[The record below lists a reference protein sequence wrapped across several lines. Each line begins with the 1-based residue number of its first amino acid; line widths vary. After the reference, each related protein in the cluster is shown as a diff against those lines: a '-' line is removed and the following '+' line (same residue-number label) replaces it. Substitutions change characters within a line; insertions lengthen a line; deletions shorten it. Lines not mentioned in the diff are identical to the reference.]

1 VENEKMN
8 KNIER
13 HKAYQRLI
21 SRVANL
27 REQWQSDVDTRLID
41 AIIAHGKFSYR
52 MPTSI
57 RDDFDRIEGHMLS
70 LTGSGEAWD
79 AFGNYAHYLGEAIR
93 DIRRERKRK
102 SSYAPVQD
110 ALAKSKR
117 QAENALHRGFP
128 KSSIHL
134 GGKGS
139 PVGLEVEE
147 GRSRYTL
154 KNYVSIGAT
163 WWRSVGSKGFA
174 LINSTSGIRFVLTC
188 RPRDVRYV
196 DEDGM
201 NAWEVRTVGFKHGR
215 GFEENGWLVTHKS
228 TEHDDL
234 HPLYCHDEKTTTPH
248 AFSSHLSKAH
258 SLMKNRTVRHLTK
271 MLDA

>member
-1 VENEKMN
+1 MPLFKMLWP
-8 KNIER
+8 KAKDRPKMRCIE
-13 HKAYQRLI
+13 AF
-21 SRVANL
+21 
-27 REQWQSDVDTRLID
+27 QSLQ
-41 AIIAHGKFSYR
+41 
-52 MPTSI
+52 SI
-57 RDDFDRIEGHMLS
+57 
-70 LTGSGEAWD
+70 
-79 AFGNYAHYLGEAIR
+79 LGERTALSAWKL
-93 DIRRERKRK
+93 KR
-102 SSYAPVQD
+102 
-110 ALAKSKR
+110 
-117 QAENALHRGFP
+117 
-128 KSSIHL
+128 
-134 GGKGS
+134 
-139 PVGLEVEE
+139 

-163 WWRSVGSKGFA
+163 WWRAVGSKGFA

-188 RPRDVRYV
+188 SPRDVRYV

-201 NAWEVRTVGFKHGR
+201 NAWQVRTVGFKHGR